1 MLSHKRL
8 LFSDNVFV
16 TYFLANGRFGENIK
30 KVSLSSAI
38 CFYENEREAFSMI
51 LGVLLH
57 VPHTRRVPV
66 LCTFIKRGNA
76 PKNEPFSA
84 TGGERCR

>member
-16 TYFLANGRFGENIK
+16 TCFLANGRFGENIK
-30 KVSLSSAI
+30 KVSLCSAI
-38 CFYENEREAFSMI
+38 CFYENEKEAFSMI
-51 LGVLLH
+51 LGVILY

-84 TGGERCR
+84 TGGESCR